1 MSSKSDVDRLD
12 EAFFEIAQQLQE
24 GRIYQRPITLRLDED
39 VIDWFKAQGPGF
51 HARMNMILRA
61 YMLAKMKD

>member
-1 MSSKSDVDRLD
+1 MPSRTDAECLN
-12 EAFFEIAQQLQE
+12 EAFFEIAKQLQE